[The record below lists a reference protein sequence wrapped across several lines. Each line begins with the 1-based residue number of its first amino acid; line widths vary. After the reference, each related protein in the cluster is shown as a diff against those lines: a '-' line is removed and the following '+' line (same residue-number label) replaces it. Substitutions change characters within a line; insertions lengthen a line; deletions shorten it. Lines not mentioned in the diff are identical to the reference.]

1 MCGIIGIYSFNKQTN
16 VFPRLVKGLMDLQ
29 NRGQLSA
36 GITTYDPER
45 KRILQT
51 YKENGKVDEVFRINH
66 KYKLKSLTSS
76 YSGNIGIGHT
86 RYATSGDDS
95 DTLAQPFERPHGRL
109 SKWFSIAYNGNLSN
123 YSQLKTEL
131 EQVGYNMTYDSDTE
145 IIMHY
150 LSRDMQK
157 NSPQDQIDFTKL
169 LQGLSNEFD
178 GAWNLCFVNAEGK
191 FFACRDP
198 NGFHPLCYGVGED
211 FVIVASE
218 SSVIN
223 NLHLKAYDMS
233 PGTVLTIEPNK
244 NTFNIVNF
252 ARAKKSF
259 CFFEYIYFANTSSI
273 FDNVSV
279 YETREKIGEQLAVEE
294 TAIVPD
300 ADTIVVPVPDTSYVA
315 ASQYAA
321 KLNLPFVAGILKN
334 HQVGRTFITGHDRI
348 EKIRMKF
355 SFIRE
360 KLKNKKVIL
369 IDDSIVRGTTLKG
382 LVKVLKDW
390 CKVKEVHVRIGCP
403 PLVSPCFYGIDFPTL
418 TELYAGK
425 NLPNHEDFD
434 AESLKYITLAGL
446 YNSISASSSDLCTSC
461 ITTNY
466 PTTNGKLRYK
476 EVLNAQ

>member
-1 MCGIIGIYSFNKQTN
+1 LCGIIGIYSFNKQAN

-36 GITTYDPER
+36 GITTYNHTR

-66 KYKLKSLTSS
+66 KYKLKNIANT
-76 YSGNIGIGHT
+76 YSGHIGIGHT

-131 EQVGYNMTYDSDTE
+131 EKVGYNMTYDSDTE

-157 NSPQDQIDFTKL
+157 NSPQDEINFKKL
-169 LQGLSNEFD
+169 LQDLNQEFD

-191 FFACRDP
+191 FFASRDP

-223 NLHLKAYDMS
+223 NLHLKAYDIQ
-233 PGTVLTIEPNK
+233 PGSILTIEPNENNFK
-244 NTFNIVNF
+244 IINF
-252 ARAKKSF
+252 ANAKKSF

-273 FDNVSV
+273 FDDVSV
-279 YETREKIGEQLAVEE
+279 YTTREKIGEQLAIEE
-294 TAIVPD
+294 EHDITD
-300 ADTIVVPVPDTSYVA
+300 TNTIVVPVPDTSYVA

-321 KLNLPFVAGILKN
+321 KLNLP
-334 HQVGRTFITGHDRI
+334 
-348 EKIRMKF
+348 
-355 SFIRE
+355 
-360 KLKNKKVIL
+360 
-369 IDDSIVRGTTLKG
+369 
-382 LVKVLKDW
+382 
-390 CKVKEVHVRIGCP
+390 
-403 PLVSPCFYGIDFPTL
+403 
-418 TELYAGK
+418 
-425 NLPNHEDFD
+425 
-434 AESLKYITLAGL
+434 
-446 YNSISASSSDLCTSC
+446 SC
-461 ITTNY
+461 LSEI
-466 PTTNGKLRYK
+466 
-476 EVLNAQ
+476 